1 MGTNFPAPNENAIEF
16 LRGQKRTTVTLTEPR
31 YVNRI
36 RKLAEQY
43 PDEVEIVADGPSNGG
58 YLYAHIPTAWV
69 RIQPPKKMNYTEEQ
83 LENRRAA
90 MRALNG
96 TQSRTLFEKNDP
108 KTDFGYEDEEFFNEN
123 D

>member
-69 RIQPPKKMNYTEEQ
+69 RIQPPKKMNFTEEQ
-83 LENRRAA
+83 LEERREA
-90 MRALNG
+90 MRSLSG
-96 TQSRTLFEKNDP
+96 KRTRSLTLAEEPRNDS
-108 KTDFGYEDEEFFNEN
+108 DYEDDEIFNEN